1 MADAMQ
7 GIMSLS
13 PEKGGKNAS
22 SQSFLTP
29 EDDQTLGQI
38 RSSIPAA
45 EFSTEIL
52 NAAEQADPEGAME
65 LRMMLQG
72 MQLPAEVIEALKMMV
87 EMLLGEP
94 DRYQEYREKF
104 LAEGVPEDLLPPEF
118 DPNFFAALNLAL
130 NQMSGTTV
138 QGFAAGGM
146 VMNPIASGIASLGRY
161 GDTMLAHI
169 TPEEA
174 RMLRRAG
181 GSGTIN
187 PMTGLPEF
195 WNPFKAVGN
204 AIKSAAKSV
213 GGLIK
218 GAANAVKKFAN
229 SSVGRIVT
237 TVALAY
243 FLGPAAANFL
253 GVSSAAGV
261 AAVSGFVGS
270 AGSTLLGGGSI
281 KDALKAGAVGGLTSG
296 LTAGALG
303 GSQAFQAGSYTGPTT
318 ISGQWKQF
326 TQGLGAKAPV
336 DATQVAGGADDV
348 AALKSGQVQGAEVPP
363 STAISPNPDGT
374 FSVTK
379 FDAAGRPIS
388 STIEGGAVPRG
399 TLLPQG
405 SGYTNTSIGEQALQ
419 QADDLAAFRARSL
432 SGPEMQARLTPP
444 STMTGAD
451 LRANI
456 DLAAGSPTRTIAE
469 YQRSFPVDVVDEAGG
484 IANLRPPGYVSNQPR
499 LNAMGDIPPAAK
511 PTYGELLGKGDFTGI
526 AKKAGS
532 DAMGIYDEYLSPSGI
547 QKAGQADAVNA
558 YKQTLAQT
566 GDEVLA
572 RAAYEK
578 AMPGMFATYGPL
590 AGVGLGAAYLGG
602 AFTPPEVPKPNIPVS
617 GAELYR
623 RNPYIIRPE
632 IRTVSASTGTPY
644 AFAAGGI
651 ADLATG
657 GTSNF
662 PRKTGPING
671 PGTGTSDS
679 IPAMLSDGEFVF
691 TAKAVRAMG
700 NGSRRKGAKRM
711 YALMKSLEKRA

>member
-13 PEKGGKNAS
+13 PKGGGKDTAS
-22 SQSFLTP
+22 QNFLTP
-29 EDDQTLGQI
+29 EDSQTLNQI
-38 RSSIPAA
+38 RSSIPAK
-45 EFSTEIL
+45 EFSDEMFG
-52 NAAEQADPEGAME
+52 AAEQADPEATMQ

-72 MQLPAEVIEALKMMV
+72 MQLPPEIIEALN
-87 EMLLGEP
+87 MLVDMILEDP
-94 DRYQEYREKF
+94 ERYPELREKL

-118 DPNFFAALNLAL
+118 DPNFFAGLNLAL
-130 NQMSGTTV
+130 DQLSGTTV
-138 QGFAAGGM
+138 QGFAAGGF
-146 VMNPIASGIASLGRY
+146 VMNPVASGIASLGRY

-169 TPEEA
+169 TPDEA

-195 WNPFKAVGN
+195 WNPIKAIGN
-204 AIKSAAKSV
+204 AFKSAAKAV

-229 SSVGRIVT
+229 SNVGRLVT

-253 GVSSAAGV
+253 GVSSVAGV

-296 LTAGALG
+296 LTAGAMG
-303 GSQAFQAGSYTGPTT
+303 GSQAFQSGSYTGPTT
-318 ISGQWKQF
+318 VSGQWKQF
-326 TQGLGAKAPV
+326 TEGLGAKAPV
-336 DATQVAGGADDV
+336 DVTKAAGVADEAGTSAI
-348 AALKSGQVQGAEVPP
+348 PP
-363 STAISPNPDGT
+363 STATSPNPDGT
-374 FSVTK
+374 FTVTK

-388 STIEGGAVPRG
+388 STIEGGAARG
-399 TLLPQG
+399 SLFPQG
-405 SGYTNTSIGEQALQ
+405 SGYTNLSAGEQALQ
-419 QADDLAAFRARSL
+419 QADELAAFRARATGGSEL
-432 SGPEMQARLTPP
+432 QARIGNAPP
-444 STMTGAD
+444 SSMTGGEG

-456 DLAAGSPTRTIAE
+456 DTAAGVQPRTLAG
-469 YQRSFPVDVVDEAGG
+469 YQKSFPVDAVGAADDVGG
-484 IANLRPPGYVSNQPR
+484 IASLRPPGYVSNQPR
-499 LNAMGDIPPAAK
+499 LNAMIDLPPAAK
-511 PTYGELLGKGDFTGI
+511 PTYGELLGKGDFTGV

-532 DAMGIYDEYLSPSGI
+532 DVMGIYDEYLSPSGI
-547 QKAGQADAVNA
+547 QKAGQPEAINA
-558 YKQTLAQT
+558 YNQALAET
-566 GDEVLA
+566 GDRVLA

-578 AMPGMFATYGPL
+578 AMPGMLATYGPL

-602 AFTPPEVPKPNIPVS
+602 AFTPPEIPKPNIPVS

-623 RNPYIIRPE
+623 RNPYIIRPD
-632 IRTVSASTGTPY
+632 IRTVSASTGNPY
-644 AFAAGGI
+644 TFAAGGI

-657 GTSNF
+657 GTRSF
-662 PRKTGPING
+662 PRKTGPIDG